1 MNNNKIYALQ
11 IAPEYQE
18 SPLVWDMYNLRGTYW
33 EDIEISGNRDFRDH
47 VSEEFETACCVCDS
61 WDFSNALDELW
72 YGESD
77 VYNTLRDVL
86 DDFLPREKP
95 YTDAEENRLK
105 RIIKAYHARA
115 LSDDEYFLEILS
127 LVKGER
133 YIKWCTRG
141 CTQSDWQYIYFPAD
155 KYSDEDIK
163 IFEVEYF
170 NTGTEWTIHDEETPP
185 ENPDDIC
192 GYSIY
197 CHGWNNEQIKQEIA
211 DAAGGDPAD
220 VVFYEF
226 SKW

>member
-133 YIKWCTRG
+133 YIKWCIRG